1 MHHEPPGRPPIG
13 PGRRR
18 PRRPSR
24 RVPPRPPRRLIRAN
38 ALMEQGRHAEAAELF
53 VRLSEGARRRGMPVR
68 AAHLTVRASHALL
81 ADQRPQEA
89 IEQLDG
95 ALRVL
100 VSQGQVHRAAQVAS
114 RATVR
119 LREKGF
125 ETEAVQLEQQTQ
137 RLREELALGDDA
149 WEAPPSPGPG
159 PARESLP
166 NRCAG
171 CGAPL
176 VPDEVVWHQARSAEC
191 PYCGSIVTT
200 R

>member
-1 MHHEPPGRPPIG
+1 MHPKPLGRPPISA
-13 PGRRR
+13 GRRR

-24 RVPPRPPRRLIRAN
+24 RVRPGLPRRLIRAN

-53 VRLSEGARRRGMPVR
+53 VRLTEGARRRGMPVR
-68 AAHLTVRASHALL
+68 AAHLAIRASHALL
-81 ADQRPQEA
+81 ADQRPQQA

-95 ALRVL
+95 ALRGL
-100 VSQGQVHRAAQVAS
+100 VSQGRVHGAAQVAS
-114 RATVR
+114 RAAAR
-119 LREKGF
+119 LREEGF
-125 ETEAVQLEQQTQ
+125 EAEAVQLEEQTQ
-137 RLREELALGDDA
+137 RLRKELDIGDDA

-159 PARESLP
+159 PARGWLP
-166 NRCAG
+166 DRCGG

-176 VPDEVVWHQARSAEC
+176 VPDEVIWHQARSAEC